1 MKNVEPGPNFTTDAK
16 DYTLLSFAD
25 ELNTVIF
32 GGEVLITQISTTKF
46 RVYSDAEKKLIDECE
61 DENPSIPHSDL
72 KKMFYGHPK
81 HNGDS
86 PFLKSAADHLKDH
99 VANRKISHQ
108 PGNTVDESSIAKVSE
123 YIADLGRQKRV
134 TEREKGWAAAWKNP
148 KLIADLP
155 AKAVLA
161 QKVQEA
167 KLFGASDDFKNWFE
181 ETMLHEFAEFADLFL
196 TMSISNS

>member
-1 MKNVEPGPNFTTDAK
+1 MKNVEPGPNFKTDAK

-32 GGEVLITQISTTKF
+32 GGEVLITQVGKTKF
-46 RVYSDAEKKLIDECE
+46 RVYSDAEKLLIDKCE

-86 PFLKSAADHLKDH
+86 PFCKSVEDHLKDH
-99 VANRKISHQ
+99 VANRKLSDQH
-108 PGNTVDESSIAKVSE
+108 GNTVDESSIEKVSE
-123 YIADLGRQKRV
+123 HISYLNEKRV
-134 TEREKGWAAAWKNP
+134 SSRDLEWADNWKNK

-155 AKAVLA
+155 AKVVLEQTV
-161 QKVQEA
+161 QKA
-167 KLFGASDDFKNWFE
+167 KLFGVSTGFKDWFAV
-181 ETMLHEFAEFADLFL
+181 TMLH
-196 TMSISNS
+196 

>member
-32 GGEVLITQISTTKF
+32 GGEVLITQVWKTKS
-46 RVYSDAEKKLIDECE
+46 RVYSDGEKKLIDKCE

-81 HNGDS
+81 HNGNS
-86 PFLKSAADHLKDH
+86 PFCKSREDHLKDH
-99 VANRKISHQ
+99 VANLKLSHQ
-108 PGNTVDESSIAKVSE
+108 HGNTVDESSIVKVNE
-123 YIADLGRQKRV
+123 YISYLSNEKRV
-134 TEREKGWAAAWKNP
+134 SSRDLEWADNWKNK

-155 AKAVLA
+155 AKVVLA
-161 QKVQEA
+161 QKVQDA
-167 KLFGASDDFKNWFE
+167 KLFGASDAFKNWFE
-181 ETMLHEFAEFADLFL
+181 ETMLHEFADLFL
-196 TMSISNS
+196 TMGMSNSSA

>member
-1 MKNVEPGPNFTTDAK
+1 MMKNVEPGPNFTTDAK

-32 GGEVLITQISTTKF
+32 GGEVLITQVWKTKS
-46 RVYSDAEKKLIDECE
+46 RVYSDGEKKLIDKCE

-86 PFLKSAADHLKDH
+86 PFLKSAEDHLKDH

-108 PGNTVDESSIAKVSE
+108 TGNTVDESSIAKVSE
-123 YIADLGRQKRV
+123 YIEDLGRQKRV

-148 KLIADLP
+148 KLIADL
-155 AKAVLA
+155 AATAVLA

-181 ETMLHEFAEFADLFL
+181 ETMLHEFADLFL